1 MGKTTLLSLLAA
13 ALFAC
18 AAPAPQD
25 PAAVTELLRLSTSSA
40 IDRASWEALPGALEL
55 AGDADFLGT
64 KAPFTLTLFADGR
77 YRQEVGG
84 ALGKVEVF
92 DGTHVYKRDFS
103 GVMRKLSLASHNTAL
118 VFPSLISGSWLSDAS
133 PFHLATA
140 GGAYRLAMRT
150 GPTNLQ
156 VEVDPKSGLPTR
168 YTERGSAGLSRTTFE
183 DWRVAAGI
191 LTPHRIRVEDEQDG
205 PETELRVASVRR
217 VSGEGLLDVQLGQPG
232 DVSFDPAIPTKV
244 EVMRV
249 DSGHIL
255 VHPKVNGEDVGWF
268 ILDSGAGAMV
278 IDPEV
283 AEQLGMELVGEVLA
297 TGVAGTTRSGFRAGR
312 EFSLGPMTWDGQV
325 YVEVELAFLERAFG
339 VPVAGIVGYGFF
351 SRAVVEVEPSAEF
364 VAVHDPNTFKLEGD
378 HWSPLLFDGHT
389 ASVMA
394 TFDAGDG
401 PLTEPFRMD
410 TGADGTVTF
419 HTPAVERLGLLS
431 GRDLT
436 RTTMG
441 GVGGSGT
448 AFEGT
453 IPWFEL
459 GGHRFE
465 KPMVAF
471 SQFDIGVFTDEYSTG
486 NLGQEFLEAFRL
498 VFDYSQ
504 DRIAFL
510 DRE

>member
-1 MGKTTLLSLLAA
+1 MGKTTFLSLLAA
-13 ALFAC
+13 TLFGC
-18 AAPAPQD
+18 VTSTPQD
-25 PAAVTELLRLSTSSA
+25 TPGVTELLRQSTSTA

-55 AGDADFLGT
+55 SGDADFLGA

-77 YRQEVGG
+77 YRQEIGG
-84 ALGKVEVF
+84 VLGKVEVF
-92 DGTHVYKRDFS
+92 DGTHVYKSDFS
-103 GVMRKLSLASHNTAL
+103 GVMRKLSLASYNTAL
-118 VFPSLISGSWLSDAS
+118 VFPSVLSGSWLSAAS
-133 PFHLATA
+133 PFLVASA
-140 GGAYRLAMRT
+140 GGDFHLAMRA

-156 VEVDPKSGLPTR
+156 LELDPNSGLPTR
-168 YTERGSAGLSRTTFE
+168 YTEMGSAGLSRTTFE

-191 LTPHRIRVEDEQDG
+191 LTPHRIRVEVEEDG
-205 PETELRVASVRR
+205 PETEMRVASVRR
-217 VSGEGLLDVQLGQPG
+217 VSGEGLLDVQLGLPD
-232 DVSFDPAIPTKV
+232 DVKFDTNTPARVAVK
-244 EVMRV
+244 RV

-255 VHPKVNGEDVGWF
+255 VHPRVNGQDVGWF

-297 TGVAGTTRSGFRAGR
+297 TGVAGTSRSGFRAGR
-312 EFSLGPMTWDGQV
+312 EFRLGPMTWDKQV

-339 VPVAGIVGYGFF
+339 VPIAGIIGYGLF
-351 SRAVVEVEPSAEF
+351 SRAVVEVEPLAEF
-364 VAVHDPNTFKLEGD
+364 VAVHDPETYKLEGD

-401 PLTEPFRMD
+401 PLNEPFRMD

-459 GGHRFE
+459 GGHRFD
-465 KPMVAF
+465 KPVVAF
-471 SQFDIGVFTDEYSTG
+471 SQFEIGVFTDEYSTG

-510 DRE
+510 DRQ